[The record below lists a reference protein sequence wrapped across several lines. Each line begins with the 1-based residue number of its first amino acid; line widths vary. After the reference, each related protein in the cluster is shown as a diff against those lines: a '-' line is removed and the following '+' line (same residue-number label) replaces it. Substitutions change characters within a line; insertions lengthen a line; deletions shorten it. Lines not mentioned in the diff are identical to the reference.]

1 MAAGHE
7 SAAVADLDL
16 LLRTLAAEG
25 AGDWAEA
32 LARAAGAAGERP
44 HGDQAR
50 WEAAIARLPAPEPA
64 MPETDGPAVRVGG
77 GADDTTRAAIR
88 EALRELLP
96 WRKGPFRI
104 HGVNVDAEWRSDLKW
119 DRLAP
124 RVADLRGRRVLDVGC
139 GNGYYALRMLDAG
152 ARWVLGADPT
162 RLFSL
167 QYRAIRHFTP
177 PLPFWL
183 LPAPLEDLPDPPD
196 GLDTVFSMGVL
207 YHRRSP
213 FGHLARLR
221 RWLRPG
227 GELVLETLVVEGG
240 ADKVLVPRGRYARMR
255 NVWFLP
261 SVAALTVWL
270 ERAGFRDVRCV
281 DVTATTPAEQRS
293 TDWMPFESLDRA
305 LDPDDPGRTVEGHP
319 APLRA
324 ILLAER
330 A

>member
-1 MAAGHE
+1 MAL
-7 SAAVADLDL
+7 ADLE
-16 LLRTLAAEG
+16 LLRRTLTAEG
-25 AGDWAEA
+25 AGDWGEA
-32 LARAAGAAGERP
+32 LAAAAVSAAARS
-44 HGDQAR
+44 HGDQPR
-50 WEAAIARLPAPEPA
+50 WEAAIERLPALEPA
-64 MPETDGPAVRVGG
+64 IPVADGRAVRIGSEA
-77 GADDTTRAAIR
+77 GAGTREAIR
-88 EALRELLP
+88 EALLALAP
-96 WRKGPFRI
+96 WRKGPFEV
-104 HGVNVDAEWRSDLKW
+104 HGVDVDAEWRSDRKW

-124 RVADLRGRRVLDVGC
+124 HVSDLRDRRVLDVGC

-167 QYRAIRHFTP
+167 QYRAIRRFTP

-183 LPAPLEDLPDPPD
+183 LPMPLENVPEPPT
-196 GLDTVFSMGVL
+196 GLDTAFSMGVL

-221 RWLRPG
+221 RWLRPA

-240 ADKVLVPRGRYARMR
+240 PDTVLVPPGRYARMR

-270 ERAGFRDVRCV
+270 ERSGFDDVRCV
-281 DVTATTPAEQRS
+281 DVTATSAAEQRS
-293 TDWMPFESLDRA
+293 TEWMPFQSLQDA
-305 LDPDDPGRTVEGHP
+305 LDPADPGRTVEGHA

-324 ILLAER
+324 ILIAR
-330 A
+330 RR

>member
-1 MAAGHE
+1 MA
-7 SAAVADLDL
+7 VTDLE
-16 LLRTLAAEG
+16 LLRGTLAAGG
-25 AGDWAEA
+25 AGAWAEA
-32 LARAAGAAGERP
+32 LASAAAAAAGRP
-44 HGDQAR
+44 HGDQNR
-50 WEAAIARLPAPEPA
+50 WEAAVRRLPRLEPVAPA
-64 MPETDGPAVRVGG
+64 GDGPAVTIGSR
-77 GADDTTRAAIR
+77 ADAQTRETVR
-88 EALRELLP
+88 EALLTLAP
-96 WRKGPFRI
+96 WRKGPFDV
-104 HGVNVDAEWRSDLKW
+104 HGVRVDAEWRSDLKW
-119 DRLAP
+119 DRLASHLT
-124 RVADLRGRRVLDVGC
+124 DLRGRRVLDVGC
-139 GNGYYALRMLDAG
+139 GNGYYALRMLGAG

-167 QYRAIRHFTP
+167 QYRALRHFMP

-183 LPAPLEDLPDPPD
+183 LPAPLEDLPEPPD

-240 ADKVLVPRGRYARMR
+240 ADTVLVPQRRYARMR

-261 SVAALTVWL
+261 SVAALGVWL
-270 ERAGFRDVRCV
+270 QRGGFRAVRCV

-293 TDWMPFESLDRA
+293 TEWMPFDSLDKA
-305 LDPDDPGRTVEGHP
+305 LDPADPGRTVEGHP
-319 APLRA
+319 APPRA
-324 ILLAER
+324 VLLAER

>member
-1 MAAGHE
+1 MIP
-7 SAAVADLDL
+7 ADLEL
-16 LLRTLAAEG
+16 LRRTLAAEG

-32 LARAAGAAGERP
+32 LAAAAAAATERP
-44 HGDQAR
+44 HGDQSR
-50 WEAAIARLPAPEPA
+50 WEAAIERLPAPAPT
-64 MPETDGPAVRVGG
+64 MPVADGPAVRIGSE
-77 GADDTTRAAIR
+77 ADTGTRAAIR
-88 EALRELLP
+88 EALLALAP
-96 WRKGPFRI
+96 WRKGPFRV
-104 HGVNVDAEWRSDLKW
+104 HGVDVDAEWRSDVKW

-124 RVADLRGRRVLDVGC
+124 HVADLHDRRVLDVGC

-162 RLFSL
+162 RLFGL
-167 QYRAIRHFTP
+167 QYRAIRNFTP

-183 LPAPLEDLPDPPD
+183 LPTPLEDLPEPPA

-240 ADKVLVPRGRYARMR
+240 AETVLVPPGRYARMR

-270 ERAGFRDVRCV
+270 ERAGFHRVRCV
-281 DVTATTPAEQRS
+281 DVSATSTAEQRS
-293 TDWMPFESLDRA
+293 TEWMPFQSLRDA
-305 LDPDDPGRTVEGHP
+305 LDPADPRRTVEGHA

-324 ILLAER
+324 ILIAER

>member
-1 MAAGHE
+1 V
-7 SAAVADLDL
+7 AVADLEL
-16 LLRTLAAEG
+16 LQRTLAAEG

-32 LARAAGAAGERP
+32 LVSAATAAAARP

-50 WEAAIARLPAPEPA
+50 WEAALERLPRLEPVLPA
-64 MPETDGPAVRVGG
+64 GDGPAVTIG
-77 GADDTTRAAIR
+77 TRADGQTRETIR
-88 EALRELLP
+88 EALLALAP
-96 WRKGPFRI
+96 WRKGPFDV
-104 HGVNVDAEWRSDLKW
+104 HGVHVDAEWRSDLKW
-119 DRLAP
+119 DRLADHL
-124 RVADLRGRRVLDVGC
+124 ADLRGRRVLDVGC
-139 GNGYYALRMLDAG
+139 GNGYYALRMLGAG
-152 ARWVLGADPT
+152 TRWVLGADPT

-167 QYRAIRHFTP
+167 QYRALRHFMS

-183 LPAPLEDLPDPPD
+183 LPAALEELPEPPD

-213 FGHLARLR
+213 LGHLARLR

-227 GELVLETLVVEGG
+227 GQLVLETLVVEGG
-240 ADKVLVPRGRYARMR
+240 PDTALVPPGRYARMR

-261 SVAALTVWL
+261 SVAALVVWL

-281 DVTATTPAEQRS
+281 DVSATTPAEQRS
-293 TDWMPFESLDRA
+293 TEWMPFHSLQDSLDPE
-305 LDPDDPGRTVEGHP
+305 DPARTVEGHP

>member
-1 MAAGHE
+1 MALT
-7 SAAVADLDL
+7 DLE
-16 LLRTLAAEG
+16 LLRRTLSVEG
-25 AGDWAEA
+25 AGDWGEA
-32 LARAAGAAGERP
+32 LAAAAAAGAARP
-44 HGDQAR
+44 HGDQPR
-50 WEAAIARLPAPEPA
+50 WEAAIERLPVLEPT
-64 MPETDGPAVRVGG
+64 MPISDGAAVRIGSE
-77 GADDTTRAAIR
+77 ADAGTREAIR
-88 EALRELLP
+88 EALLALAP
-96 WRKGPFRI
+96 WRKGPFEI
-104 HGVNVDAEWRSDLKW
+104 HGVEVDAEWRSDMKW

-124 RVADLRGRRVLDVGC
+124 HVSDLRDRRVLDVGC

-162 RLFSL
+162 RLFEY
-167 QYRAIRHFTP
+167 QYRAIRRFTP

-183 LPAPLEDLPDPPD
+183 LPAPLEDVPEPPA
-196 GLDTVFSMGVL
+196 GLDAAFSMGVL

-240 ADKVLVPRGRYARMR
+240 PDTVLVPPGRYARMR

-261 SVAALTVWL
+261 SVAALTVCL
-270 ERAGFRDVRCV
+270 ERAGFRGVRCA
-281 DVTATTPAEQRS
+281 DVTATSTAEQRS
-293 TDWMPFESLDRA
+293 TEWMPFQSLQDA
-305 LDPDDPGRTVEGHP
+305 LDPSDPGRTVEGHP

-324 ILLAER
+324 VLIAER